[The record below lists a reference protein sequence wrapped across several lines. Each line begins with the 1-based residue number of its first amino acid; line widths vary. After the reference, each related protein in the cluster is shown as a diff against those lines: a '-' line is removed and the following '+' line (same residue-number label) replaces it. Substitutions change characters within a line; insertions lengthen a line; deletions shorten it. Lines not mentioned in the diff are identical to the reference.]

1 MRSSGILIS
10 FLTNGQASPRRG
22 SNITA
27 ADGAKQASSPQSEPE
42 GFARQTTDPTLGG
55 PRRRD
60 FVNLPQLRHS
70 NPDILRS
77 QAARFRALLKSD
89 PTDQPSWAALGR
101 ILMEM
106 GRPAEAVEP
115 LQRAVELKPEDTAA
129 HRDLGRSLL
138 DSDNP
143 MQAAEIFARAIG
155 LAEAAGDIQTGHE
168 IHAFLR
174 QAEKRLDQH

>member
-1 MRSSGILIS
+1 MRSSRILIS
-10 FLTNGQASPRRG
+10 FSLNGQASPNRG
-22 SNITA
+22 SIVTSQ
-27 ADGAKQASSPQSEPE
+27 DGTDPIPSPQSESE
-42 GFARQTTDPTLGG
+42 GFASMMDSATLDG

-60 FVNLPQLRHS
+60 FGNLPQLPQN

-77 QAARFRALLKSD
+77 QAARFRALLESN
-89 PTDQPSWAALGR
+89 PTDQSSWAALGR
-101 ILMEM
+101 ILMDM
-106 GRPAEAVEP
+106 GRPAEAIEP
-115 LQRAVELKPEDTAA
+115 LQRAVELKPEDAAA

-174 QAEKRLDQH
+174 QAEKRLDPR

>member
-1 MRSSGILIS
+1 M
-10 FLTNGQASPRRG
+10 
-22 SNITA
+22 
-27 ADGAKQASSPQSEPE
+27 
-42 GFARQTTDPTLGG
+42 
-55 PRRRD
+55 
-60 FVNLPQLRHS
+60 
-70 NPDILRS
+70 
-77 QAARFRALLKSD
+77 
-89 PTDQPSWAALGR
+89 
-101 ILMEM
+101 MEM

>member
-1 MRSSGILIS
+1 M
-10 FLTNGQASPRRG
+10 F
-22 SNITA
+22 
-27 ADGAKQASSPQSEPE
+27 
-42 GFARQTTDPTLGG
+42 GG

-60 FVNLPQLRHS
+60 FGNLSQLPLS
-70 NPDILRS
+70 NPEILQS
-77 QAARFRALLKSD
+77 QAARFRELLESD
-89 PTDQPSWAALGR
+89 PTDQPSWAGLGR
-101 ILMEM
+101 ALMKM

-115 LQRAVELKPEDTAA
+115 LKRAVELEPGDTAA

-143 MQAAEIFARAIG
+143 TLAAEIFARAIG

-174 QAEKRLDQH
+174 QAEKRLDQR